1 LYQYT
6 NLCFCLYLCY
16 RLLIIAWNAKLLWW
30 ACLHMVRLEQSHS
43 TFDRREV
50 NADLRFIWIR
60 YSIMLLGMILLV
72 VPVFVQANSI
82 CVWCF
87 KLLICLM
94 FAGELGI
101 KWEDFDVIIN
111 TRHISQYMYWKSIS
125 WHWKCTRADLFRGRQ
140 VPWHPP
146 NLLYIYIYIY
156 IYIYSIMPIFTINSQ
171 WLRCLN
177 MPKVACSTLC
187 KCLFYIFLMYF

>member
-1 LYQYT
+1 MYQHT

-30 ACLHMVRLEQSHS
+30 ACLHMVRLERSHS
-43 TFDRREV
+43 TFDRGEV
-50 NADLRFIWIR
+50 NTDLRFLWIR
-60 YSIMLLGMILLV
+60 YSIMLLWRILLV

-94 FAGELGI
+94 FARELGI

-111 TRHISQYMYWKSIS
+111 TDTLVNICIGS
-125 WHWKCTRADLFRGRQ
+125 LFHDIGSAL
-140 VPWHPP
+140 W
-146 NLLYIYIYIY
+146 YAWI
-156 IYIYSIMPIFTINSQ
+156 
-171 WLRCLN
+171 WLRMLN
-177 MPKVACSTLC
+177 IT
-187 KCLFYIFLMYF
+187 KCLRLIWQWTPFITNSHWINCIALTNNLWVFYISLSCLLNYIWPVRQHG